1 MERHQLNRAYANLHH
16 LAYSTPEGK
25 VADALQD
32 EVEKLVREGYPR
44 DALYEDLKHLILELR
59 REGRDDLEDAVMDVM
74 DVLVG
79 WCSPSARI

>member
-1 MERHQLNRAYANLHH
+1 MERHQLNKTYAYLHH

-32 EVEKLVREGYPR
+32 QVEKMVREGHPR
-44 DALYEDLKHLILELR
+44 DALYEDLKRLVMKVR
-59 REGRDDLEDAVMDVM
+59 REDRDDLEDAMMDVM

-79 WCSPSARI
+79 WCSPSARL